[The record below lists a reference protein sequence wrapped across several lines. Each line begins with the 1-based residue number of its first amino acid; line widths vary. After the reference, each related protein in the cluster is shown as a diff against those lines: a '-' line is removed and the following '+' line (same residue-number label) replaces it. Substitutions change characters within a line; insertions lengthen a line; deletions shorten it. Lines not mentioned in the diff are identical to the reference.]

1 MVQNPLVYD
10 QLTFSLFKLFVTLP
24 FFLHFTKFSSA
35 CSAFYLRVC
44 ILINIQTEDKFCGY
58 GESGTGIFGYQPLKN
73 SSY

>member
-1 MVQNPLVYD
+1 MINWPFNFFNFLKLYHFSAFYQN
-10 QLTFSLFKLFVTLP
+10 
-24 FFLHFTKFSSA
+24 FLRLLS
-35 CSAFYLRVC
+35 FYLRVC